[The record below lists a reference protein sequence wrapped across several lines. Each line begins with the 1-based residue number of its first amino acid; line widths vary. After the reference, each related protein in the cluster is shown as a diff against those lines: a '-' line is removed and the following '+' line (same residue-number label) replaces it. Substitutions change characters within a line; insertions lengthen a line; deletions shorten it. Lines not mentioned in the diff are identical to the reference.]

1 MGISVITRNYQLT
14 LPKDVRSMKN
24 FRIGDKVLFV
34 VDDDRIE
41 LVKADKKILENAAGL
56 WLDLKET
63 GEIYQKRVRA
73 QWKKRSM

>member
-1 MGISVITRNYQLT
+1 
-14 LPKDVRSMKN
+14 MKN

-56 WLDLKET
+56 WLDFKET